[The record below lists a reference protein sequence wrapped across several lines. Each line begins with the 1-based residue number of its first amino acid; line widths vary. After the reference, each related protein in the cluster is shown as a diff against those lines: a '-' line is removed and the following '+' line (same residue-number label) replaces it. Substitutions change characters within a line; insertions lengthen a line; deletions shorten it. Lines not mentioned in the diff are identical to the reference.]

1 VPRSCCQGIGRA
13 GNTVQRRSSPS
24 SAADAKPGFRSHDGV
39 VTLGPCHAPF
49 AALPVLG
56 SSISGHRPER
66 SRHRRDGPRP
76 GPADPSWRGWS
87 RLRRRGAAR
96 RRLRPGRAR
105 TCSSSSRGSRRRWR
119 GRAGFRRGSTAGCRL
134 RPGRARTCSSSS
146 RGSRRRW
153 RGRAGFRRGS
163 TAGCRLRAAGPR
175 ALKSWSHKVRHPVGQ
190 RVTAVPRDHH
200 KGLLRLEIGPGLM
213 AASAQPW
220 TEAACEGE

>member
-1 VPRSCCQGIGRA
+1 MANRGRCASPGSIGSPGVPRSCCQGIGRA

-49 AALPVLG
+49 AAFPVLG
-56 SSISGHRPER
+56 SSAGGHRPER

-87 RLRRRGAAR
+87 RLRR
-96 RRLRPGRAR
+96 
-105 TCSSSSRGSRRRWR
+105 
-119 GRAGFRRGSTAGCRL
+119 GSTAGCRL
-134 RPGRARTCSSSS
+134 RAGRTWARTPGS
-146 RGSRRRW
+146 RGSRSGRR
-153 RGRAGFRRGS
+153 RRTGLRRGS

-175 ALKSWSHKVRHPVGQ
+175 ALKSWSRKVRHPIGQ

-213 AASAQPW
+213 AASVWPW

>member
-1 VPRSCCQGIGRA
+1 MGKRSRCASPGSIRSPGVPRSCCQGIGRA

-134 RPGRARTCSSSS
+134 R
-146 RGSRRRW
+146 
-153 RGRAGFRRGS
+153 
-163 TAGCRLRAAGPR
+163 AAGPR